1 MAGDSIANTLFI
13 ISNASFVAAAVCGIV
28 AIILFFK
35 FHIPSVIN
43 DLSGRSARKSIEMMR
58 LQNDK
63 KGNASRRSEK
73 KKKERKEINKNSD
86 KKIDSIGNGRPETG
100 LLEENLRNTSAS
112 EATSLLVDEEATG
125 LLDQNETT
133 PLVKAK
139 TAHAR
144 PVSSVKLK
152 MLEEV
157 MIVHTEETID

>member
-63 KGNASRRSEK
+63 KGMLPADPKRRK
-73 KKKERKEINKNSD
+73 KKGRK
-86 KKIDSIGNGRPETG
+86 
-100 LLEENLRNTSAS
+100 
-112 EATSLLVDEEATG
+112 
-125 LLDQNETT
+125 
-133 PLVKAK
+133 
-139 TAHAR
+139 
-144 PVSSVKLK
+144 
-152 MLEEV
+152 
-157 MIVHTEETID
+157 

>member
-28 AIILFFK
+28 AIIFFFK

-43 DLSGRSARKSIEMMR
+43 DLSGRSARKSIAMMR

-73 KKKERKEINKNSD
+73 KKKEKPETNKNSGR
-86 KKIDSIGNGRPETG
+86 KTESNGNGRLETG

-112 EATSLLVDEEATG
+112 EATTLLVDEEATG
-125 LLDQNETT
+125 LLDQNETA
-133 PLVKAK
+133 PLVKDK
-139 TAHAR
+139 TAHTR

-157 MIVHTEETID
+157 MIVHSEETID

>member
-73 KKKERKEINKNSD
+73 KKKNKNSD

-133 PLVKAK
+133 PLVKDK

>member
-1 MAGDSIANTLFI
+1 M
-13 ISNASFVAAAVCGIV
+13 
-28 AIILFFK
+28 
-35 FHIPSVIN
+35 
-43 DLSGRSARKSIEMMR
+43 
-58 LQNDK
+58 
-63 KGNASRRSEK
+63 
-73 KKKERKEINKNSD
+73 
-86 KKIDSIGNGRPETG
+86 
-100 LLEENLRNTSAS
+100 EENLRNTSAS

-133 PLVKAK
+133 PLVKDK